1 MIVANNVTKKP
12 NAKILGNIYLKNVLA
27 EFESSTFIAA
37 GDITAAKN
45 NINPKIAEWIIK
57 VDIITT
63 ILQI

>member
-45 NINPKIAEWIIK
+45 NINPKIAE
-57 VDIITT
+57 
-63 ILQI
+63 